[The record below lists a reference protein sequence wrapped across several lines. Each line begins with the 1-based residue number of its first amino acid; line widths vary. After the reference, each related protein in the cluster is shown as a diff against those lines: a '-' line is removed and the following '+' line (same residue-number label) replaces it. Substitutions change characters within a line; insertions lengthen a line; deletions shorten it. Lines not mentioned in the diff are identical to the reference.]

1 MRAVLPCGRYVAAE
15 KGHVGV
21 LRALMSYGCDA
32 SLPAPGGLPAHRET
46 RQPHWL
52 PPPAPRPPPASTR
65 PVLQLTQLARN
76 PRRRCHDV
84 LSRTHRQKAHAFF
97 TRPAFWAKHGTSA
110 QQKREHPCFVLTK
123 RFLPCRGFFSIV
135 LGGLLVNGYEK
146 ALAGLALLFL
156 FLLTEADPC
165 EWFLGRPKLAPWSHC
180 GPQCECW
187 VGRG

>member
-1 MRAVLPCGRYVAAE
+1 MWLQRRVTWACCARSCPTVATP
-15 KGHVGV
+15 
-21 LRALMSYGCDA
+21 RC
-32 SLPAPGGLPAHRET
+32 PRPGGCLPTARRDSHTGCR
-46 RQPHWL
+46 P
-52 PPPAPRPPPASTR
+52 PPPARPQPAHGRSSSSR
-65 PVLQLTQLARN
+65 ELARN